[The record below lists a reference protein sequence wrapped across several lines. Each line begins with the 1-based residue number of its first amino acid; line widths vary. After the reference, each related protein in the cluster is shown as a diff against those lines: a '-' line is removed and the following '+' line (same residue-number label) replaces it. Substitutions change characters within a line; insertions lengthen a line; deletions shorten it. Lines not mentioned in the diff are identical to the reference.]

1 MFEVIFL
8 LISVI
13 IIGLIFSFLL
23 MIDNVKDV
31 RKESSYLDSISKA
44 RRIHPRLERG
54 NNEEEKNCEV

>member
-13 IIGLIFSFLL
+13 MIGLIFSFLL

-44 RRIHPRLERG
+44 RRIHPQLERE
-54 NNEEEKNCEV
+54 NNEEQNCEV

>member
-13 IIGLIFSFLL
+13 MIGLIFSFLL

-44 RRIHPRLERG
+44 RRIHPRLERE
-54 NNEEEKNCEV
+54 NNEEENCEV